1 MVKPTEEYTKYQ
13 EAFDHFNR
21 ELFDKL
27 LSPCLI
33 TLPNTRR
40 RAGGYFRNQGFAAR
54 NNHTLRTHE
63 IALNPRAFA
72 GSDDKEILS
81 ILVHEMVHLKQAQEG
96 NPGRNGYHT
105 LRWARD
111 MLSRGLRPISLD
123 NPGKMT
129 GQRVTHEIV
138 PGGPFD
144 VAAGQLLATGFS
156 LRWQAADAVAMR
168 HNHTGMEEPSVQ
180 EPSPRNKVKYT
191 CPECGL
197 NVWGKPRA
205 RLICGYC
212 TDMKELKK
220 YIPLTWLSE
229 ISP

>member
-1 MVKPTEEYTKYQ
+1 MVKPTEEYAKYQ

-40 RAGGYFRNQGFAAR
+40 RAGGYFRNHGFAAR

-63 IALNPRAFA
+63 IALNPRVFA
-72 GSDDKEILS
+72 GSDDKHILS

-105 LRWARD
+105 RSWARD

-144 VAAGQLLATGFS
+144 VAADQLLVTGFS
-156 LRWQAADAVAMR
+156 LRWQAADAVAMP
-168 HNHTGMEEPSVQ
+168 HNHTLVQ
-180 EPSPRNKVKYT
+180 EPPPRNKVKYT

-205 RLICGYC
+205 RLICGHC
-212 TDMKELKK
+212 TAMNELKK

-229 ISP
+229 VSP

>member
-1 MVKPTEEYTKYQ
+1 MNDPTAEYSKYQ
-13 EAFDHFNR
+13 EAFGHFNR
-21 ELFDKL
+21 TLFDSQ
-27 LSPCLI
+27 LSHALI

-40 RAGGYFRNQGFAAR
+40 PIGGYFRNEGFVAR
-54 NNHTLRTHE
+54 GNETLRTDE

-72 GSDDKEILS
+72 GRHDKEILS

-96 NPGRNGYHT
+96 NPSRTGYHT
-105 LRWARD
+105 RRWARD

-144 VAAGQLLATGFS
+144 VAADQLLATGFS
-156 LRWQAADAVAMR
+156 LRWQAANAVAMR
-168 HNHTGMEEPSVQ
+168 HNHTLMPEPST
-180 EPSPRNKVKYT
+180 RNKVKYT

-205 RLICGYC
+205 RLICGHC
-212 TDMKELKK
+212 TDMKEMKK

-229 ISP
+229 ASP